1 MDLTNKIFRD
11 LAKIAAWVFQFS
23 KYEVGAYRLSDIL
36 KDKAFVIAWGR
47 VDTNRLPTCDGA
59 ASWENERECVVRLS
73 YNGGAQSYT
82 FEVNNVFRIM
92 ASFGKIANVSNK
104 EKRELC
110 TLVKQDEKR
119 GDLLAVV
126 EMPEKRTNEVAKGV
140 DTKSPHKA
148 LLGVYVDKGG
158 YIVGTDGK
166 LMNVCKVQGVFD
178 EAFYG
183 AILPLEFAKRADG
196 KKVEIY
202 ADNSKLYAVCGEEK
216 SDCLEG
222 NFPRWKNVLPKLYE
236 RGRVDVPFSAI
247 KKNLPK
253 VESITFEGGENGL
266 TITCED
272 EYSGYKSENT
282 FMPELKT
289 ETFAVCL
296 AIDKVKKVMP
306 KCTRMY
312 VLDENSPAIFV
323 GDGVLSI
330 IMPCEIGQKAFD
342 FAVGYG
348 INALDVMNEVA
359 ADALAASD
367 AVEKKP
373 RKRAKK
379 LAADAQTTVKVEQE
393 TTATGN
399 VSKAHESESV
409 DNVQCEQEN
418 APHGER
424 SEQGETEQIA
434 IIADNAALPH
444 KLARG
449 DVQASGHA
457 EKYRF
462 RTAEIEQMKQS
473 ILLHCTND
481 GTAWRLRLVLE
492 GLTYSVKSSKR
503 RKSELER
510 NLALYEQLTNKDVPI
525 FAYEQVQTEAP
536 RATMEA
542 PPPKQINKRNKL
554 AICGRFTAKVVSCT
568 MPNTK
573 RAYTIKTGWSVH
585 GESWPNVQ
593 GLPRGQTMPHGKAVC
608 RSETAYL
615 PRGSCSDIGNA
626 RDGQCI
632 TNKSKQ

>member
-23 KYEVGAYRLSDIL
+23 KYEVGAYKLSDIL
-36 KDKAFVIAWGR
+36 KDRAFVIEWCR
-47 VDTNRLPTCDGA
+47 IDKKTLPTCDGA

-82 FEVNNVFRIM
+82 FDVKNVFRIM
-92 ASFGKIANVSNK
+92 ASFGKIANVSKK

-110 TLVKQDEKR
+110 TLVKQDKKR
-119 GDLLAVV
+119 GELFAVV
-126 EMPEKRTNEVAKGV
+126 EMPEKRTNEVAKGL
-140 DTKSPHKA
+140 DQKSPYKE

-178 EAFYG
+178 ESFDG
-183 AILPLEFAKRADG
+183 AILPLEFSKRADG
-196 KKVEIY
+196 KQVEIY
-202 ADNSKLYAVCGEEK
+202 ADNSKLYAVCGDEK
-216 SDCLEG
+216 SECLEG

-272 EYSGYKSENT
+272 EYSGYKSEKT

-342 FAVGYG
+342 FADGDG
-348 INALDVMNEVA
+348 INALDVMNKVA
-359 ADALAASD
+359 AD
-367 AVEKKP
+367 AVEKKQ

-379 LAADAQTTVKVEQE
+379 QDSDAQTTSKCEQE
-393 TTATGN
+393 TTATRQR
-399 VSKAHESESV
+399 STTATEEHERESV
-409 DNVQCEQEN
+409 DNVS
-418 APHGER
+418 
-424 SEQGETEQIA
+424 SEEAKAA
-434 IIADNAALPH
+434 IISDNKAIPH
-444 KLARG
+444 K
-449 DVQASGHA
+449 VASGHA

-473 ILLHCTND
+473 IL
-481 GTAWRLRLVLE
+481 
-492 GLTYSVKSSKR
+492 
-503 RKSELER
+503 
-510 NLALYEQLTNKDVPI
+510 
-525 FAYEQVQTEAP
+525 
-536 RATMEA
+536 
-542 PPPKQINKRNKL
+542 
-554 AICGRFTAKVVSCT
+554 AICGSFTANVVSS
-568 MPNTK
+568 MPKTK
-573 RAYTIKTGWSVH
+573 LAYTIKTGWSVH
-585 GESWPNVQ
+585 GSSWPNVQ

-615 PRGSCSDIGNA
+615 PRGSCADIGNA

-632 TNKSKQ
+632 TKAKNVLDKNRKNIPLWQL

>member
-23 KYEVGAYRLSDIL
+23 KYEVGAYKLSDIL
-36 KDKAFVIAWGR
+36 KDRTFVIEWCR
-47 VDTNRLPTCDGA
+47 VDTNTLPTCDGA

-73 YNGGAQSYT
+73 YNDGAQSYT

-92 ASFGKIANVSNK
+92 ANFGKIANVSNK

-110 TLVKQDEKR
+110 ILVKQDEKR
-119 GDLLAVV
+119 GELLAVV

-140 DTKSPHKA
+140 DPKSQYKA

-166 LMNVCKVQGVFD
+166 VMNVCKVQGVFD
-178 EAFYG
+178 EAFDG

-196 KKVEIY
+196 QKVEIY

-216 SDCLEG
+216 SECLEG

-236 RGRVDVPFSAI
+236 RGRVDVPFSTI

-253 VESITFEGGENGL
+253 AESITFEGGENGL

-282 FMPELKT
+282 FNEDVKH
-289 ETFAVCL
+289 EDFAVCL
-296 AIDKVKKVMP
+296 AVDKVKSVMP
-306 KCTRMY
+306 KCTRLY
-312 VLDENSPAIFV
+312 VRDEKTPVMFV
-323 GDGVLSI
+323 GDGFLSI
-330 IMPCEIGQKAFD
+330 IMPCEIGPKAFD
-342 FAVGYG
+342 FAEGDG
-348 INALDVMNEVA
+348 MNALDVMNYVHA
-359 ADALAASD
+359 D
-367 AVEKKP
+367 AVEMKP

-379 LAADAQTTVKVEQE
+379 LDADVQTTVKVEQE
-393 TTATGN
+393 TTATDN
-399 VSKAHESESV
+399 VSTTATEAHESESV
-409 DNVQCEQEN
+409 DNVS
-418 APHGER
+418 
-424 SEQGETEQIA
+424 SEEAKAA
-434 IIADNAALPH
+434 IISDNEAIPAQVAH
-444 KLARG
+444 G

-457 EKYRF
+457 AKYRS

-492 GLTYSVKSSKR
+492 WLTYSAKSSKR
-503 RKSELER
+503 RKAERER

-525 FAYEQVQTEAP
+525 VAYEQVQTEAP

-554 AICGRFTAKVVSCT
+554 AICGRFTANVVSCT

-585 GESWPNVQ
+585 WASWPNVQ
-593 GLPRGQTMPHGKAVC
+593 GLPQVHTTQYGHAVC
-608 RSETAYL
+608 GYNAAYL
-615 PRGSCSDIGNA
+615 PRGSCADIGNA